1 MHEGLE
7 AGDSKPS
14 MGEGMGVI
22 SLMSVGG
29 VSLRLRLRAETGER
43 SRVSSESLA
52 GLTWGGWASS

>member
-14 MGEGMGVI
+14 MGEGMGII

-29 VSLRLRLRAETGER
+29 VSGRAETGER
-43 SRVSSESLA
+43 SRASSESLA
-52 GLTWGGWASS
+52 RLAWGGWASF